1 MTLALA
7 VPDHGLALC
16 ARPLDVLAEFHEL
29 VEQVLPGT
37 PIESDAR
44 WALHMRL
51 TTTKEKAA

>member
-1 MTLALA
+1 MTSALA

-29 VEQVLPGT
+29 VAEVPPGT
-37 PIESDAR
+37 AIESDAR

-51 TTTKEKAA
+51 TTTKEVAA